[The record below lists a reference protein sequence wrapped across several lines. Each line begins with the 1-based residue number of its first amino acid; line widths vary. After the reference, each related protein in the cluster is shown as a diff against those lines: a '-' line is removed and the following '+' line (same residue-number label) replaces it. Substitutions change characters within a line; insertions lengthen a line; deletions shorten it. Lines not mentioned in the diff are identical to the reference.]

1 MRIMSFITHL
11 KERKMEIPGIAPHSN
26 QPTLT
31 NPLKQS
37 ETLQGQQT
45 QAQSAS
51 EAPSTVTLS
60 EQATT
65 GLSETAV
72 INQSNEATAANNSN
86 TASIGATIDITV

>member
-1 MRIMSFITHL
+1 
-11 KERKMEIPGIAPHSN
+11 
-26 QPTLT
+26 
-31 NPLKQS
+31 
-37 ETLQGQQT
+37 
-45 QAQSAS
+45 
-51 EAPSTVTLS
+51 VTLS

>member
-1 MRIMSFITHL
+1 
-11 KERKMEIPGIAPHSN
+11 MEIPGIAPHSN

-37 ETLQGQQT
+37 ETLQGQQTQT